1 MTARRE
7 HQVARVVLRGGSD
20 NALDGEALAAV
31 RSALVRAVEDPRV
44 RVIVLSSEGERF
56 CSGLDLGHALRDA
69 APSEAIAEEYA
80 ACVGTILQAPK
91 PVIARVH
98 GAALGGGVGLVGAC
112 DVVVASRAASFALPE
127 VVIGMIPV
135 IATQVLRRR
144 LAPGAIRSLALTARP
159 VGAEDALRLGLVD
172 ELVEA
177 AQLDRALD
185 ALLDRMTRASPE
197 AVAATKRWLQ
207 ALPGAVDAELG
218 QAAGVLA
225 GWMKREDVRAGAR
238 AFLEGQAPPWFAA

>member
-1 MTARRE
+1 
-7 HQVARVVLRGGSD
+7 
-20 NALDGEALAAV
+20 
-31 RSALVRAVEDPRV
+31 
-44 RVIVLSSEGERF
+44 
-56 CSGLDLGHALRDA
+56 
-69 APSEAIAEEYA
+69 
-80 ACVGTILQAPK
+80 
-91 PVIARVH
+91 
-98 GAALGGGVGLVGAC
+98 
-112 DVVVASRAASFALPE
+112 
-127 VVIGMIPV
+127 
-135 IATQVLRRR
+135 
-144 LAPGAIRSLALTARP
+144 
-159 VGAEDALRLGLVD
+159 VD